1 MRQISLQRIYKFQNS
16 RGITLIEI
24 LVAIAVF
31 VSSLIFIL
39 PQINRSENKV
49 KKNLRNL
56 QALNRTLYSYSRI
69 YNRSYRLVLETKEDE
84 SSYWVEIKKNLDEK
98 QQEEDLL
105 EQENLLEQEEN
116 IAQDETEE
124 DPNDIPH
131 PFFEP
136 DFALL
141 EKPVTLP
148 AEMQFVWPKSVNKDQ
163 EIVYITYN
171 PHSIS
176 PPVTVFLK
184 KQNFTWTLLFNSIT
198 GELEIS
204 EDEST

>member
-1 MRQISLQRIYKFQNS
+1 MRQISLQRIYKFQTS

-69 YNRSYRLVLETKEDE
+69 YNRSYRLALETKEDE

-98 QQEEDLL
+98 QQE
-105 EQENLLEQEEN
+105 LLEQEEN
-116 IAQDETEE
+116 IETNETEE
-124 DPNDIPH
+124 ISKDIPH
-131 PFFEP
+131 PFFEQ
-136 DFALL
+136 DLALL
-141 EKPVTLP
+141 EKPVKLP
-148 AEMQFVWPKSVNKDQ
+148 LGMQFSWSKSVNKDQ

-176 PPVTVFLK
+176 PPVTVFLT
-184 KQNFTWTLLFNSIT
+184 KQNFTWTLLFNPIT

-204 EDEST
+204 QDEST

>member
-1 MRQISLQRIYKFQNS
+1 MRQISLQRIYKPQSS
-16 RGITLIEI
+16 RGLTLIEI

-69 YNRSYRLVLETKEDE
+69 YNRSYRLVLETKEEE
-84 SSYWVEIKKNLDEK
+84 SSYWVEIKKTLDEK
-98 QQEEDLL
+98 QQELIAQTE
-105 EQENLLEQEEN
+105 EQKEENLEKDWTEEN
-116 IAQDETEE
+116 SK
-124 DPNDIPH
+124 DIPH
-131 PFFEP
+131 PFFEK
-136 DFALL
+136 DSALL
-141 EKPVTLP
+141 KKPVKLP
-148 AEMQFVWPKSVNKDQ
+148 EEMQFVWPDSVDKDQ

-171 PHSIS
+171 PHFIS
-176 PPVTVFLK
+176 PPVTIFLK
-184 KQNFTWTLLFNSIT
+184 KQNFTWTLLFNPIA

-204 EDEST
+204 QDESI